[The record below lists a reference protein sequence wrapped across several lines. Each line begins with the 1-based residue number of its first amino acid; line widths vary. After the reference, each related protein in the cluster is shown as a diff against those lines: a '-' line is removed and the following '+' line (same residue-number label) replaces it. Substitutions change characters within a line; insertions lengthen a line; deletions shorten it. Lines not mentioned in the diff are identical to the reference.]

1 VGKADTSECLS
12 SLNTFLSLADSLGIP
27 ITAEKTQYPTTMIT
41 IYGIEIDSI
50 EMVARLSVKKVE
62 KNISLLQNC
71 QKKRKLTFKG
81 ITIFIE
87 IVEFCLWSHCAR
99 KGLFA

>member
-50 EMVARLSVKKVE
+50 EMVNV
-62 KNISLLQNC
+62 
-71 QKKRKLTFKG
+71 
-81 ITIFIE
+81 
-87 IVEFCLWSHCAR
+87 
-99 KGLFA
+99 

>member
-41 IYGIEIDSI
+41 IYGIAIDSI
-50 EMVARLSVKKVE
+50 EMVARLSVNKVE
-62 KNISLLQNC
+62 HPWVKHENTKIDLANENPTNGDHLY
-71 QKKRKLTFKG
+71 
-81 ITIFIE
+81 
-87 IVEFCLWSHCAR
+87 A
-99 KGLFA
+99 